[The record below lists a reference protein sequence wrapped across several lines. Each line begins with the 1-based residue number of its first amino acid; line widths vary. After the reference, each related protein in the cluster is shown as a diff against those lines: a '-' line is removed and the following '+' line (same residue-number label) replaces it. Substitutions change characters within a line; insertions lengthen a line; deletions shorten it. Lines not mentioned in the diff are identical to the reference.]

1 MGQIYL
7 VGLDWRRLSCG
18 LRYTVT
24 RLPTLLSRGLKK
36 QLSVETWSG
45 CLVIVVFRTVCASV
59 KQEIRTNSRFMKL
72 ANLGPVQTKENENGK
87 EFNLTK
93 LPTRGKLLEPALLDF
108 TILMKIKTSN
118 DDDCLL

>member
-1 MGQIYL
+1 MF
-7 VGLDWRRLSCG
+7 W
-18 LRYTVT
+18 
-24 RLPTLLSRGLKK
+24 
-36 QLSVETWSG
+36 
-45 CLVIVVFRTVCASV
+45 TVCASV

>member
-1 MGQIYL
+1 MFQKQADKSGYCL
-7 VGLDWRRLSCG
+7 V
-18 LRYTVT
+18 
-24 RLPTLLSRGLKK
+24 
-36 QLSVETWSG
+36 SG
-45 CLVIVVFRTVCASV
+45 CLCLPLSNRKS
-59 KQEIRTNSRFMKL
+59 SRFMKL
-72 ANLGPVQTKENENGK
+72 ADLGPVQTKENENGRK